1 MYNNGYLI
9 HNNYGDIMNNKIVQ
23 EVIKENKPRISYFKR
38 MMAAFLV
45 GGSIG
50 MIGEILFQ
58 LYFKTFDFD
67 KETSLSL
74 MSITLIVVASIM
86 TGLGIYDK
94 LGQIAGAGTIL
105 PITGFSNSMTSAA
118 LEYKSEGIIQG
129 IFANMLKLAGTV
141 IVSGS
146 LAAFIVGLIAYLGEL
161 LW

>member
-1 MYNNGYLI
+1 
-9 HNNYGDIMNNKIVQ
+9 MNNKIVQ

-38 MMAAFLV
+38 MMSAFLV

-118 LEYKSEGIIQG
+118 LESKSEGIIQG
-129 IFANMLKLAGTV
+129 VFANMLKLAGTV

-146 LAAFIVGLIAYLGEL
+146 LSAFIVGLIAYLGEL

>member
-1 MYNNGYLI
+1 
-9 HNNYGDIMNNKIVQ
+9 MNNQIVQ
-23 EVIKENKPRISYFKR
+23 QVIKECKPKISYFKR
-38 MMAAFLV
+38 MLLAFLV

-58 LYFKTFDFD
+58 LYFKVFNLD
-67 KETSLSL
+67 KETALSL

-118 LEYKSEGIIQG
+118 LESKSEGIIQG

-146 LAAFIVGLIAYLGEL
+146 LAAFVVGLIAYVGEL

>member
-38 MMAAFLV
+38 MMSAFLV

-118 LEYKSEGIIQG
+118 LESKSEGIIQG

>member
-38 MMAAFLV
+38 MMSAFLV

-58 LYFKTFDFD
+58 LYSKTFDFD

-118 LEYKSEGIIQG
+118 LESKSEGIIQG